1 MDMSVSMREPD
12 FFSDHTRLHNIMFS
26 DDVEIDSFAS
36 IITKSMNHP
45 VDISTIA
52 DTQK

>member
-1 MDMSVSMREPD
+1 MDMSVSMRAPD
-12 FFSDHTRLHNIMFS
+12 FFSDRTRLRNIMFS